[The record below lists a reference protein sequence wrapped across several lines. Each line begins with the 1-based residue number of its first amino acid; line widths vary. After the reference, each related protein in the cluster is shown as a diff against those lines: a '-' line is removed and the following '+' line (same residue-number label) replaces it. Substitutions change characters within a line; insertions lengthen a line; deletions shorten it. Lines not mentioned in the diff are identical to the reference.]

1 VSTYLWLKTLFLLGI
16 VVTATNHC
24 KDLPSKIS
32 VLSGLMGLLQ
42 TMILR
47 RTISEGIEKVS
58 IFGSHFV
65 FSQENF
71 PWWFSCSFNCSEV
84 LVGW

>member
-1 VSTYLWLKTLFLLGI
+1 MVRT
-16 VVTATNHC
+16 
-24 KDLPSKIS
+24 LPSKIS

-58 IFGSHFV
+58 IFGSHFA
-65 FSQENF
+65 FSQG
-71 PWWFSCSFNCSEV
+71 NCP
-84 LVGW
+84 